1 MFKKKEI
8 EYNFKNKHTFEQR
21 SIESNKIKIKYP
33 DKIPV
38 IVEKAKS
45 SKIITIDKNKFLIP
59 IDLTVGQFLSV
70 IRKRIKINDSDSIF
84 LFINNSLPCYSHSI
98 GSLYESHQ
106 DKDGFLYVQYTE
118 ESTFG

>member
-45 SKIITIDKNKFLIP
+45 SKIITIDKNTFR
-59 IDLTVGQFLSV
+59 DVH
-70 IRKRIKINDSDSIF
+70 NDSLNHIKNLNAVIS
-84 LFINNSLPCYSHSI
+84 
-98 GSLYESHQ
+98 GS
-106 DKDGFLYVQYTE
+106 T
-118 ESTFG
+118 